1 MQFKNEEN
9 LRKREEEDRSKEEKK
24 IEFVERQAKRSSK
37 ARESESNLNTDAC
50 NRGECDENHQQ
61 CDSL

>member
-9 LRKREEEDRSKEEKK
+9 LRKREEGRSKQEKK
-24 IEFVERQAKRSSK
+24 IEFMERQAKRRSK
-37 ARESESNLNTDAC
+37 AREAEFNLNTDAC
-50 NRGECDENHQQ
+50 NQGECDENHQQ